1 MDLSPQH
8 EAARIAACRLPA
20 LTASLARLAEN
31 TQRATIALYGTA
43 RPTPGDPPGA
53 DPVVILPCSARF
65 GVIDDE
71 LFQIQ
76 MDVPIEAQVTG
87 ADPVD
92 GTDAV
97 WGRIFDGSGNW
108 WGDISVSDQSGTG
121 ELKLISLRQY
131 NGEFSRVQSGVFQ
144 G

>member
-8 EAARIAACRLPA
+8 EAARSAACRLPA
-20 LTASLARLAEN
+20 LAATLALLAEN
-31 TQRATIALYGTA
+31 AQVATIALYGTA
-43 RPTPGDPPGA
+43 RPSPGDPPGA
-53 DPVVILPCSARF
+53 DPLVLLSCSSRF
-65 GVIDDE
+65 GVIDEE

-92 GTDAV
+92 GTAAL
-97 WGRIFDGSGNW
+97 WGRVFDGSGDW
-108 WGDISVSDQSGTG
+108 AGDLSVSDSQGSG
-121 ELKLISLRQY
+121 ELKLISAVLY